1 MRFASDRSA
10 HLTALVRTG
19 YGYLVTIGKSPL
31 ELAALATVAVPGLNV
46 AGLRPP
52 QYVDELVSV
61 TGIIDIAGNRWT
73 VTCPH
78 DAIGGLEFE
87 DQDALLKRF
96 TKAYKADMVPFRV
109 PQPIGFARLKNGT
122 RVIVHDDLGGR
133 FMTEEDF
140 SDPHILPASLA
151 RSIGQLHNLPPGIY
165 EGIDLPSYSA
175 AELRERHLA
184 VLDEAATQTMIPSNL
199 WNRWEAALD
208 DIALWRFATVPVH
221 GDLQSTNVT
230 IHEGVVRT
238 LSGFTSAHVGD
249 PATDYAWVLAQAGE
263 RFLDRFRE
271 AYQMTRPQADI
282 HIETRAQLISELA
295 LVRWLLHGIH
305 ADDAEVISSA
315 RNMLEDLSNDIGDA
329 QLVEHGSTEED
340 IQRFMEENSH
350 DVSQNEHPPSE
361 HPRHPH
367 EQVSEKARVDSVT
380 SSNTIEAH
388 FIEEDSIETTVLSL
402 DEYGQ
407 VKE

>member
-1 MRFASDRSA
+1 M
-10 HLTALVRTG
+10 
-19 YGYLVTIGKSPL
+19 

-96 TKAYKADMVPFRV
+96 TKAYKADMIPFRV

-122 RVIVHDDLGGR
+122 RVIVHNDLGGR
-133 FMTEEDF
+133 FMTETDF
-140 SDPHILPASLA
+140 SDPHVLPASLA
-151 RSIGQLHNLPPGIY
+151 RSIAQLHNLPPGIY

-175 AELRERHLA
+175 SDLRERHLA
-184 VLDEAATQTMIPSNL
+184 VLDEAATHTMIPSNL

-221 GDLQSTNVT
+221 GDLQPTNVT
-230 IHEGVVRT
+230 IHEGTVRT

-249 PATDYAWVLAQAGE
+249 PATDYAWVLAQASE
-263 RFLDRFRE
+263 RFLERFRE

-295 LVRWLLHGIH
+295 LVRWLLHGVH
-305 ADDAEVISSA
+305 ADDPEVISSA
-315 RNMLEDLSNDIGDA
+315 RTMLEELSHDLGDA
-329 QLVEHGSTEED
+329 QLIEHG
-340 IQRFMEENSH
+340 
-350 DVSQNEHPPSE
+350 PSE
-361 HPRHPH
+361 DEAQHAVNESSSAAPQTKYSPAERVHH
-367 EQVSEKARVDSVT
+367 HQVSEKARLDSVV
-380 SSNTIEAH
+380 SSNTMEAH
-388 FIEEDSIETTVLSL
+388 FSEEDGIETTVLSL

-407 VKE
+407 VQE